1 MTFIDCTPLCE
12 NFTRT
17 VQKAMQM
24 RSVWE
29 TEAAGFIC
37 RMVLSMLLMEP
48 AVKKLVKAF
57 ASLNREWCILLKYLP
72 GRRHVWKNVN
82 GIIMAVTTVASH
94 ESWSSTGDFYNHCLL
109 HIHGNILHCE
119 ETVVFFLKLA
129 KQILPLS
136 PMCVCGGKFKWTTA
150 IKMLILTQCYQSIL
164 CLFISTNVH

>member
-57 ASLNREWCILLKYLP
+57 ASLNREWCILLKSLP

-119 ETVVFFLKLA
+119 ETVVFFKISKANTSSFPNVRLWR
-129 KQILPLS
+129 QIQVDNSNKNANSDTMLS
-136 PMCVCGGKFKWTTA
+136 EHFMSVY
-150 IKMLILTQCYQSIL
+150 L
-164 CLFISTNVH
+164 H